1 MKRKPEGRR
10 AQPSR
15 GGGDHYLYGIHA
27 VEAAWLNPARICR
40 RLMATKGALEAMA
53 PVLAQAARQG
63 LKRPQAVLAERG
75 ELDRMVPGA
84 VHQGLVLDAA
94 PLENVDLTDIVNQSE
109 SKPAILLALD
119 QVTDPHNLGA
129 VLRSASAFGAAA
141 IITTRHGTPD
151 ITGVLAKTASG
162 AVEHVPYVK
171 VANLARALEQLM
183 DEGFITIA
191 LDERGEKP
199 LAAHAPFH
207 RTVLVLGAE
216 GEGLRRLT
224 LETCQF
230 TAKLPTG
237 GPVGSLNVSNA
248 AAVALYEL
256 ARGGKS

>member
-1 MKRKPEGRR
+1 M
-10 AQPSR
+10 
-15 GGGDHYLYGIHA
+15 
-27 VEAAWLNPARICR
+27 
-40 RLMATKGALEAMA
+40 
-53 PVLAQAARQG
+53 
-63 LKRPQAVLAERG
+63 
-75 ELDRMVPGA
+75 
-84 VHQGLVLDAA
+84 LDAA
-94 PLENVDLTDIVNQSE
+94 PLEAPDLTDIIAACE
-109 SKPAILLALD
+109 GAPATLLALD

-129 VLRSASAFGAAA
+129 VLRSASAFGARAV
-141 IITTRHGTPD
+141 ITTRHGAPD

-191 LDERGEKP
+191 LDERGEKE

-207 RTVLVLGAE
+207 RTVLILGAE

-224 LETCQF
+224 LETAQF
-230 TAKLPTG
+230 KAKLPTG

-256 ARGGKS
+256 ARLRPS